1 MKIFSIK
8 ILTGLMLLSNSFV
21 FGQFEEFVVGKIN
34 LNQKDNMLII
44 IAQVESNESFFI
56 ENLSYNLVVLKKSVS
71 GNFTNNK
78 QEGEFS
84 LLANEKKKLSEV
96 RLNLNEGEE
105 IKAYLFIKKN
115 KNLISKDSL
124 IVFFPNKKL
133 VENEDLKESD
143 FEIKG
148 IVVEDVIT
156 KIGKDFYDYFYQ
168 EYSTS
173 GSKYSFVINI
183 KEKPYFGRSSIIT
196 IKVDDNKVYEFM
208 SQPDEEFLK
217 SAVKASLINV
227 KQYAFQQKLLFKK
240 SKY

>member
-1 MKIFSIK
+1 
-8 ILTGLMLLSNSFV
+8 MLLSNSFV
-21 FGQFEEFVVGKIN
+21 FGQFEEFVVGEIN